1 MSSENDRPALF
12 GRRQLLL
19 GGGTFVA
26 GMVGVTAWAETRP
39 TKGTTSSSP
48 SVAPSSITPATSPQ
62 GTTPQPDPMVM
73 ETVPDSLP
81 TSPADT
87 SPAVTTPPETSA
99 VAGNSQ
105 HGVTGPAT
113 YVNHGPTTANNIALT
128 FHLGGDPTLVGEL
141 LDVLKANS
149 ITSTLF
155 AIGDWLTANPRLGH
169 RAVDDGHELGN
180 HTKSH
185 QSMLKLSRADV
196 HAEIVGGGQ
205 ALIPFIGS
213 IGTWFR
219 PSGTDVPSEL
229 ILEEAGLA
237 GYAVSVGYDIDSRDF
252 TEPGAAAVVARVKKE
267 LHAGAIVS
275 LHFGHRDTID
285 AMPQILGLVGAAG
298 LTPVTVTGLLG

>member
-1 MSSENDRPALF
+1 MSSENGRPALF

-26 GMVGVTAWAETRP
+26 GMVGVTAWTETRP
-39 TKGTTSSSP
+39 KKAVTASSS
-48 SVAPSSITPATSPQ
+48 STTPATAPPDTTSPA
-62 GTTPQPDPMVM
+62 DPMVM
-73 ETVPDSLP
+73 ESVPDAQPLIP
-81 TSPADT
+81 AETSTTVTNPPDT
-87 SPAVTTPPETSA
+87 SSVPGSSQLAVS
-99 VAGNSQ
+99 
-105 HGVTGPAT
+105 GPAT
-113 YVNHGPTTANNIALT
+113 SVNHGPTTVNNIALT

-141 LDVLKANS
+141 LDVLKANG

-155 AIGDWLTANPRLGH
+155 AIGDWLTAHPQLGH
-169 RAVDDGHELGN
+169 RAVADGHELGN

-205 ALIPFIGS
+205 ALVPFIGS

-219 PSGTDVPSEL
+219 PSGTDVPTDL

-237 GYAVSVGYDIDSRDF
+237 GYAVSVGYDIDSRDY

-285 AMPQILGLVGAAG
+285 AMPQILGLVTAAG